1 MYGIPCLASPRPLQ
15 VFDSAITS
23 LAHSIRRRF
32 DCRKISGSTYSTNMI
47 IQEDGFKVLSGN
59 AKPISKTADGSNII
73 MSHFCGDC
81 GSTMWRDGPS
91 FQVLIIKV
99 GTLDDVDALAKA
111 KPTVELFAPTRVD
124 WVNEIPGAAQKQ
136 TMS

>member
-1 MYGIPCLASPRPLQ
+1 MSGEPVTTALCHCL
-15 VFDSAITS
+15 
-23 LAHSIRRRF
+23 

-47 IQEDGFKVLSGN
+47 IKEDDFKVLSGN
-59 AKPISKTADGSNII
+59 PKPISKTANSGNTITSY
-73 MSHFCGDC
+73 FCGDC
-81 GSTMWRDGPS
+81 GSTMWRDGPG
-91 FQVLIIKV
+91 FRGLKVIKA

-111 KPTVELFAPTRVD
+111 KPTAELFTLTRVD